1 MGMLNPRA
9 GVREHYCCSLLT
21 CKVPRSVRT
30 RWIITRET
38 TYTQTP
44 APTTKH
50 DISREV
56 PLGWLSWLRSSARHI
71 EVLAFFGFLGLGSTK
86 FIFLEG
92 AVGLGVKTWSAQ
104 DAGWRQDG

>member
-9 GVREHYCCSLLT
+9 GVREHVCCSLT

-71 EVLAFFGFLGLGSTK
+71 EVLAFFFGFLGLGSTK